1 MDATIST
8 ERQARTQHR
17 HELRTLTYVTL
28 DQANGGIVRNLH
40 QNGIGAQVVA
50 GVRPQQQLRIR
61 FELRSPR
68 VRVETRGEV
77 MWSTYSGQ
85 CGIRFLDLSP
95 SLRRQINEWILGDL
109 LETISLH
116 AEQSGS
122 MFAAPTAENEATLE
136 LVPDGDVEEE
146 DGLLLSG
153 TSAKVIPLPMRT
165 EIQESLLDEVREA
178 NAGSLDW
185 LSQPLSP
192 RGIATAIDTLTVLA
206 AFLLF
211 ALVFLAMTREAPPW
225 PVSMTLG
232 GAVVMALIYWGFF
245 WTFGGKSL
253 GTRLAQKAELGES
266 EGTDEM

>member
-50 GVRPQQQLRIR
+50 AMRPQQQLRIR

-77 MWSTYSGQ
+77 VWSTYSGQ
-85 CGIRFLDLSP
+85 CGIRFLDPSP
-95 SLRRQINEWILGDL
+95 ALRRQINEWILGDL
-109 LETISLH
+109 LETVALH
-116 AEQSGS
+116 AQQPGS
-122 MFAAPTAENEATLE
+122 MFAVRTVEDETALDP
-136 LVPDGDVEEE
+136 VPDRGVEED

-153 TSAKVIPLPMRT
+153 TPAKVIPLPMRT
-165 EIQESLLDEVREA
+165 DIQESLLEEVREA
-178 NAGSLDW
+178 NAGTLDW
-185 LSQPLSP
+185 LSQPLSA

-232 GAVVMALIYWGFF
+232 GALLMALLYWGFF

-253 GTRLAQKAELGES
+253 GARLAQKAELENS
-266 EGTDEM
+266 DETDGD